1 VPMLAGGVGVPEILR
16 KSAAL
21 VRTLWFAL
29 GAGLCGSALQRDRS
43 RAFRGTILF
52 TLLLLLVPLLSF
64 AVSTG
69 GVLQYIGLLSPL
81 VLTITASDSVYTTS
95 AQLFWVSLSLV
106 QALVLALVIG
116 AGLLLHR
123 AVVLD
128 NSAVVERPLVAVKE
142 AERAIGL
149 GRWQPDKEDS
159 DPVEWL
165 VFRGRGVSAAVWL
178 LAVVGLV
185 GSRSLALVLPFLSKP
200 RGVALSLVVW
210 PLGVGG
216 ALLGGAMV
224 ASVASRFFSRVRR
237 TGELE
242 LLLTS
247 PVGAKT
253 LVSDQ
258 WKVLSRV
265 FVWPVA
271 GLQGAIL
278 LPLLLAAGRD
288 TFPVPL
294 LALGLGL
301 NVLNTGLG
309 AATLCWGG
317 MRFGLTARLPLA
329 ATALTVALAQGVP
342 WMIIMVTGVIPILP
356 DILLLIFYAIL
367 LPSTRGRLL
376 RALAEGEAAA

>member
-1 VPMLAGGVGVPEILR
+1 
-16 KSAAL
+16 
-21 VRTLWFAL
+21 
-29 GAGLCGSALQRDRS
+29 
-43 RAFRGTILF
+43 
-52 TLLLLLVPLLSF
+52 
-64 AVSTG
+64 
-69 GVLQYIGLLSPL
+69 
-81 VLTITASDSVYTTS
+81 
-95 AQLFWVSLSLV
+95 
-106 QALVLALVIG
+106 
-116 AGLLLHR
+116 
-123 AVVLD
+123 
-128 NSAVVERPLVAVKE
+128 
-142 AERAIGL
+142 
-149 GRWQPDKEDS
+149 
-159 DPVEWL
+159 
-165 VFRGRGVSAAVWL
+165 
-178 LAVVGLV
+178 
-185 GSRSLALVLPFLSKP
+185 
-200 RGVALSLVVW
+200 
-210 PLGVGG
+210 
-216 ALLGGAMV
+216 
-224 ASVASRFFSRVRR
+224 
-237 TGELE
+237 
-242 LLLTS
+242 
-247 PVGAKT
+247 
-253 LVSDQ
+253 
-258 WKVLSRV
+258 V